1 MNKYERRERELMA
14 DNEEFTRLP
23 HRQNPRKAKTQI
35 YQNNNWI
42 ENVTVYALRNRGE
55 WEIKKGKISKDVSPK
70 GTRLFLEEGAERTVL
85 VGEKEYDYINGYIW
99 CINNPDEN
107 RMARKILE
115 RKLEDRDKFV
125 KALQTTEEH
134 IRFLKRYL

>member
-1 MNKYERRERELMA
+1 MNDFERREKELMA

-23 HRQNPRKAKTQI
+23 HRQRPNKRQI
-35 YQNNNWI
+35 YQNNNWV
-42 ENVTVYALRNRGE
+42 EGVVVYALRSRGE
-55 WEIKKGKISKDVSPK
+55 WEIKKGKISKEVSPK

-85 VGEKEYDYINGYIW
+85 VGEKEYDYVNGFIW
-99 CINNPDEN
+99 CIGDPDEN

-115 RKLEDRDKFV
+115 KKLEDREKYF
-125 KALQTTEEH
+125 KALKTNEEH

>member
-1 MNKYERRERELMA
+1 MNKFERREKELMK
-14 DNEEFTRLP
+14 DNEDFTRLP
-23 HRQNPRKAKTQI
+23 GRPLKERRQTTI

-55 WEIKKGKISKDVSPK
+55 WEIKKGKISKDVSSK
-70 GTRLFLEEGAERTVL
+70 ETRLFLEEGAERTVL
-85 VGEKEYDYINGYIW
+85 VGEKEYDYVNGFIW
-99 CINNPDEN
+99 CIGDPDEN

-115 RKLEDRDKFV
+115 KKLEDRDKYI
-125 KALQTTEEH
+125 KALKTTEEH